1 VLFAILRVRVL
12 GVVLLVLAVVA
23 CLAARADAYV
33 YWGDATNGTVGRAD
47 LDGTDVHRD
56 LIVRTHRPPLLG
68 VAADGKHVYWTSL
81 FGFSIGRANLDGTS
95 VDQTFIATAHPP
107 TGVGVDGNH
116 VYWGTAGGRI
126 GRADLDGTHVDN
138 HFINGVP
145 FAHQLA
151 FDGRHIYWAN
161 RDENEIGR
169 ANLDGTDVQR
179 RFITTDAPDGVA
191 VEGQHIYWSRSPAR
205 ARNTIGRA
213 NLDGTHVDPR
223 FINEGGVRIFGIAV
237 DSRHIYWT
245 TSLLGIVSAISRA
258 DLDGTHVDPDFIT
271 DAGSYVQGLA
281 VTFPPPVASISSP
294 AGGGL
299 YQVGQ
304 HVVTHFS
311 CLASVGGPALRSCMD
326 SNGSSAPS
334 GHLATGTPGA
344 HHYTAIATDQYG
356 QTGTASIAYT
366 VAAAPS
372 VQITTPAAGGSYVHG
387 QVVSTSF
394 VCHDG
399 IGGPGIKSC
408 LDEKGSTSPGVLDTS
423 TLGAHT
429 YTVTATSQDGQITTK
444 SAHYDVKPPGPPS
457 VQVTTPASGS
467 VWEQGAVV
475 STGFG
480 CTDGVGG
487 PGIKSCL
494 DEQGSTSPGRLDT
507 STLGSHIYTVTA
519 TSQDG
524 QTTSTPV
531 TYSVQATPPPA
542 PPTAAIAVTPAA
554 AGLRYQ
560 LSAAG
565 SSAPAG
571 HQIVGYSWQV
581 AGHAAGTGQTITTT
595 FAQADQPVPVMLTVT
610 DDQGQ
615 TASTTTTLTPHAKT
629 VHVRLVVRFVR
640 NRAALT
646 AAARRILNPARGS
659 IRYADTITIN
669 GYCAARE
676 TSRHPLL
683 VKLSR
688 QRAQTVRTYLFS
700 GDKRPRRNLTLIAN
714 GATHFVAPNNTASG
728 RAKNRRVVLVFT
740 YPKLIS

>member
-23 CLAARADAYV
+23 CLAARADAFV
-33 YWGDATNGTVGRAD
+33 YWADTGGVVGRAN

-56 LIVRTHRPPLLG
+56 LVVGILRGPILG
-68 VAADGKHVYWTSL
+68 VAADAKHVYWTSL
-81 FGFSIGRANLDGTS
+81 FGATIGRANLDGTG
-95 VDQTFIATAHPP
+95 VDPTFIAAGGPAI
-107 TGVGVDGNH
+107 GVGVDGSH
-116 VYWGTAGGRI
+116 VYWSSGRGLI
-126 GRADLDGTHVDN
+126 GRANLDGTHVDH
-138 HFINGVP
+138 HFITGVP
-145 FAHQLA
+145 FSHQLA

-205 ARNTIGRA
+205 GLNTIGRA

-223 FINEGGVRIFGIAV
+223 FIIEGVARMFGVAV

-245 TSLLGIVSAISRA
+245 TNLLGIVSAISRA

-281 VTFPPPVASISSP
+281 VTFPAPVASISSP

-299 YQVGQ
+299 YPVGQ

-311 CLASVGGPALRSCMD
+311 CLASIGGPTLRSCMD

-344 HHYTAIATDQYG
+344 HRYTATATDEYG

-372 VQITTPAAGGSYVHG
+372 VQITTPAPGSSYVHG

-408 LDEKGSTSPGVLDTS
+408 RDEKGSTSPGVLDTS
-423 TLGAHT
+423 TLGPHT
-429 YTVTATSQDGQITTK
+429 YTVTATSQDGQVTTE
-444 SAHYDVKPPGPPS
+444 SVHYDVKPPGPPS

-467 VWEQGAVV
+467 VWEQGDVM
-475 STGFG
+475 STSFG

-487 PGIKSCL
+487 PGIKSCV

-524 QTTSTPV
+524 QQTSTSV
-531 TYSVQATPPPA
+531 NYSVQATPPPV
-542 PPTAAIAVTPAA
+542 PPTAAIGVTPAA

-581 AGHAAGTGQTITTT
+581 AGRPAGTDQTITAT
-595 FAQADQPVPVMLTVT
+595 FGQADQPVPVMLTVT

-615 TASTTTTLTPHAKT
+615 TASTTTTITPHAKT

-646 AAARRILNPARGS
+646 AAARRILNPARGL

-700 GDKRPRRNLTLIAN
+700 GDKRPRPNLTIIAN

-728 RAKNRRVVLVFT
+728 RAQNRRVVLVFT
-740 YPKLIS
+740 YPQLTS